1 MTRNLQN
8 RSYLYWQKRACFSLP
23 RNGGLARKARSP
35 LPGLSF
41 FPCEEKKAGVSSG
54 LFCWMKDRLALRELE
69 AAAGF
74 GLAVFLAFN
83 GAAVTGQ
90 EAALFEGRAK
100 VRLKISEG
108 TRNAVTHGTG
118 LA

>member
-8 RSYLYWQKRACFSLP
+8 PSYLYGQKRACFPLP

-41 FPCEEKKAGVSSG
+41 FPCEEKKAGVFSG
-54 LFCWMKDRLALRELE
+54 LFCWVKVRLALRELE
-69 AAAGF
+69 AAAGL
-74 GLAVFLAFN
+74 GLAVFFALN
-83 GAAVTGQ
+83 GTAVTGE

-100 VRLKISEG
+100 VRLKIGEG
-108 TRNAVTHGTG
+108 TRNAVAHGAG